1 MKNIVLTL
9 LLFCAASLGAQNW
22 EPLFNG
28 KNLKGW
34 KKLNGKAEYKI
45 VDGAIVGV
53 SKMGTPN
60 TFLATTKNYGDFI
73 LEFDFKID
81 DGLNSG
87 VQLRSESKKDYKK
100 GRVHGYQF
108 EIDPSKRAWSGG
120 IYDEARRNWL
130 YPLTLN
136 PSAKTAFK
144 NNAWNKARIEAVGN
158 SIRTWINGV
167 PCANIW
173 DDMTPVGFIALQVH
187 AIGNAADE
195 GKTVSWKDIRICTTD
210 VERYQ
215 TPKAQAA
222 PEVNLIA
229 NTISPNEAQD
239 GWALLWDG
247 KTTEGWKGAKL
258 STFPAKGWKI
268 ENGIL
273 KVMKSGGAESANGGD
288 IVTTRKIGR
297 AHV

>member
-158 SIRTWINGV
+158 SRTGSIRSSSYL
-167 PCANIW
+167 PRRA
-173 DDMTPVGFIALQVH
+173 
-187 AIGNAADE
+187 
-195 GKTVSWKDIRICTTD
+195 
-210 VERYQ
+210 
-215 TPKAQAA
+215 
-222 PEVNLIA
+222 
-229 NTISPNEAQD
+229 
-239 GWALLWDG
+239 
-247 KTTEGWKGAKL
+247 
-258 STFPAKGWKI
+258 
-268 ENGIL
+268 
-273 KVMKSGGAESANGGD
+273 
-288 IVTTRKIGR
+288 TTRQTTSCCALNRSSARPAFSTRMSRCARWRDRSTI
-297 AHV
+297 

>member
-108 EIDPSKRAWSGG
+108 EIDPLAVTTAICLTPSTNFPFWG
-120 IYDEARRNWL
+120 ETMCRRL
-130 YPLTLN
+130 GESL
-136 PSAKTAFK
+136 
-144 NNAWNKARIEAVGN
+144 
-158 SIRTWINGV
+158 
-167 PCANIW
+167 
-173 DDMTPVGFIALQVH
+173 
-187 AIGNAADE
+187 
-195 GKTVSWKDIRICTTD
+195 
-210 VERYQ
+210 
-215 TPKAQAA
+215 
-222 PEVNLIA
+222 PEVVRHSLWRSISLIFHPEP
-229 NTISPNEAQD
+229 T
-239 GWALLWDG
+239 G
-247 KTTEGWKGAKL
+247 
-258 STFPAKGWKI
+258 
-268 ENGIL
+268 
-273 KVMKSGGAESANGGD
+273 
-288 IVTTRKIGR
+288 
-297 AHV
+297 

>member
-1 MKNIVLTL
+1 MKKNFLFTL
-9 LLFCAASLGAQNW
+9 LLFCAASLSAQTW

-45 VDGAIVGV
+45 VDGAIVGI

-87 VQLRSESKKDYKK
+87 VQLRSESKKDYQN

-136 PSAKTAFK
+136 PAAKTAFK
-144 NNAWNKARIEAVGN
+144 NNAWNKARIEAIGN

-167 PCANIW
+167 PCA
-173 DDMTPVGFIALQVH
+173 T
-187 AIGNAADE
+187 
-195 GKTVSWKDIRICTTD
+195 
-210 VERYQ
+210 
-215 TPKAQAA
+215 
-222 PEVNLIA
+222 
-229 NTISPNEAQD
+229 
-239 GWALLWDG
+239 
-247 KTTEGWKGAKL
+247 
-258 STFPAKGWKI
+258 
-268 ENGIL
+268 
-273 KVMKSGGAESANGGD
+273 
-288 IVTTRKIGR
+288 
-297 AHV
+297 